1 LITFDLLLTEVVV
14 MVHDKQWIFW
24 LGPFMGALAAALYHQ
39 HVMRATTIKALGS
52 FTANP
57 TN

>member
-1 LITFDLLLTEVVV
+1 LLTEVVV

>member
-1 LITFDLLLTEVVV
+1 
-14 MVHDKQWIFW
+14 MHDKQWIFW

-39 HVMRATTIKALGS
+39 HVLRGRATTIKALGY
-52 FTANP
+52 FTANR